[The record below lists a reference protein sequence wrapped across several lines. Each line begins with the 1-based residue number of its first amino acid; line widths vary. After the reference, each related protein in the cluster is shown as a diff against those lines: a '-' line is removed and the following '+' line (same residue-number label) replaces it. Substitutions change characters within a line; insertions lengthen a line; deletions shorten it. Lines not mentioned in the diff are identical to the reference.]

1 LQTSRTWSSRS
12 HLVCSHGHTD
22 ASPGSGAIPRGY
34 ALSRQGLPRRDHKF
48 GYRQLWRARVAECQS
63 ICTDT
68 WGNKW
73 TTIRPETTPSRPQQD
88 PVVAAPDRLWSPI
101 RTPGAKT
108 TARLDA
114 MLPWPVLVGVIIAIL
129 GISTGI
135 SGQVGPKC
143 GGAFDFEQK
152 SAAAADLTG
161 SYPGSST
168 IYEATCQMLA
178 GQLAGT

>member
-22 ASPGSGAIPRGY
+22 ASRGSGAIPRGY

-73 TTIRPETTPSRPQQD
+73 TNHQTGNDAEQQYRNDAELQYRNVVIKAFAERALLFEWLNTRYTT
-88 PVVAAPDRLWSPI
+88 VLAELAP
-101 RTPGAKT
+101 
-108 TARLDA
+108 
-114 MLPWPVLVGVIIAIL
+114 
-129 GISTGI
+129 
-135 SGQVGPKC
+135 GQTRENGR
-143 GGAFDFEQK
+143 Q
-152 SAAAADLTG
+152 
-161 SYPGSST
+161 
-168 IYEATCQMLA
+168 
-178 GQLAGT
+178 